1 MLNRTTLLLGLAGL
15 MLATGLVAYNGL
27 GEVMQALSV
36 AGWGI
41 VWASLFHVVPMAFN
55 ARAWQVLLPS
65 RRGPGLGFF
74 LWLVWVRESVN
85 GLLPVARVGGELVSA
100 RLMLRQGIRAA
111 PAAASLV
118 VDMTLCMGSQFLF
131 TIGGVALL
139 AAGDSTPMSER
150 ILYGLLAGV
159 PLIAAFWAVQ
169 RAGLFHIFHTVVKAM
184 FGDRW
189 VGLAGTLRRYDHAV
203 RVMYR
208 RSDRTLACLL
218 WQLVGWAAGAGEIW
232 LALLALGHPVSVG
245 DALLIEALIQ
255 ALSSAAFLV
264 PGALGVQEGGF
275 LAIGALVGLPA
286 DIGLALALARR
297 ARDLLVF
304 GPALLVW
311 QVIEGRALV
320 TQRSGECR
328 S

>member
-1 MLNRTTLLLGLAGL
+1 MNRLPLLLGLLGL
-15 MLATGLVAYNGL
+15 GLASGLVAYNGAA
-27 GEVMQALSV
+27 EVLDGLRL

-41 VWASLFHVVPMAFN
+41 VWASLFHVVPMALN
-55 ARAWQVLLPS
+55 ARAWQVLLPG
-65 RRGPGLGFF
+65 RRRHGLGFF

-100 RLMLRQGIRAA
+100 RLMLRAGLRAA
-111 PAAASLV
+111 PSAASLV

-131 TIGGVALL
+131 TIAGVALL
-139 AAGDSTPMSER
+139 AAGDDTPVMGR
-150 ILYGLLAGV
+150 IVLSLLAGV

-169 RAGLFHIFHTVVKAM
+169 RIGLFRIFHMVVNAV

-218 WQLVGWAAGAGEIW
+218 WQVAGWAAGSGEIW
-232 LALLALGHPVSVG
+232 LALYYLGHPVSV
-245 DALLIEALIQ
+245 AEAVLIEALIQ

-264 PGALGVQEGGF
+264 PGAIGVQEGGF
-275 LAIGALVGLPA
+275 IGIGALVGLPSETA
-286 DIGLALALARR
+286 LALALARR
-297 ARDLLVF
+297 ARDILVF
-304 GPALLVW
+304 GPALLAW
-311 QVIEGRALV
+311 QLVEGSALFRR
-320 TQRSGECR
+320 QLSPPPK
-328 S
+328 